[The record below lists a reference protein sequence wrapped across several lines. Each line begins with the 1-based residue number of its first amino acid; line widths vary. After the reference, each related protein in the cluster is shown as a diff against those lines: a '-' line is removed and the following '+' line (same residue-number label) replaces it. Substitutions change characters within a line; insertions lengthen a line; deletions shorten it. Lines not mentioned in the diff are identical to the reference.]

1 MTRRTQPSRTR
12 GSGSLP
18 ATRPTTA
25 AAGPLKASA
34 GATPPRSTDL
44 ETAMHH
50 IPEQMAR
57 SHMSVRHA
65 EAQQSRMV
73 RVAVAAR
80 RAAAAERRA
89 RIAREAAVQAAR
101 QAARQAAAA
110 AR

>member
-1 MTRRTQPSRTR
+1 
-12 GSGSLP
+12 
-18 ATRPTTA
+18 
-25 AAGPLKASA
+25 
-34 GATPPRSTDL
+34 
-44 ETAMHH
+44 MHH

>member
-1 MTRRTQPSRTR
+1 MNRRTQPSRHS
-12 GSGSLP
+12 GAGSLP
-18 ATRPTTA
+18 ATDPVTVPQHTA
-25 AAGPLKASA
+25 A
-34 GATPPRSTDL
+34 GATPPRDTDL

-89 RIAREAAVQAAR
+89 RMAREAAVQAAR
-101 QAARQAAAA
+101 QAAVAA

>member
-1 MTRRTQPSRTR
+1 MTRRTQPALT
-12 GSGSLP
+12 GPGSLP
-18 ATRPTTA
+18 ATDPVT
-25 AAGPLKASA
+25 GPQHTSA
-34 GATPPRSTDL
+34 GATPPRDIDL

-57 SHMSVRHA
+57 SHMSSRQA
-65 EAQQSRMV
+65 EAQHSRIV

-89 RIAREAAVQAAR
+89 RMAREAAVQAAR
-101 QAARQAAAA
+101 QAAVAA